1 MIEVKNLNDENFFLY
16 AASHYE
22 NVNCYD
28 TNEFYEDLN
37 RLKYLKRLFSRYYMK
52 DELKERLI
60 LNHLIT
66 LYNVFDFRAIT
77 RILFFKI
84 EDKHWP
90 ILKTFLIFLNYM
102 PDVVYSIG
110 EHGDIHTEYIP
121 IDAGIATVL
130 RKL

>member
-1 MIEVKNLNDENFFLY
+1 MVEVKNLNDDNFFLY

-22 NVNCYD
+22 NVNCFD

-77 RILFFKI
+77 RILFFKVESAI
-84 EDKHWP
+84 TTQEDLRTCSKNPPFW
-90 ILKTFLIFLNYM
+90 
-102 PDVVYSIG
+102 
-110 EHGDIHTEYIP
+110 HGQE
-121 IDAGIATVL
+121 
-130 RKL
+130 

>member
-1 MIEVKNLNDENFFLY
+1 MVEVKNLNDDNFFLY

-22 NVNCYD
+22 NVNCFD

-77 RILFFKI
+77 RILFFKV
-84 EDKHWP
+84 EEKHWP
-90 ILKTFLIFLNYM
+90 ILKTFLIFLQYM
-102 PDVVYSIG
+102 PDVIYNIG
-110 EHGDIHTEYIP
+110 EFGDIRTEYIA
-121 IDAGIATVL
+121 IDSGVARIL
-130 RKL
+130 REI

>member
-1 MIEVKNLNDENFFLY
+1 MIEVKNLNDDNLFLY

-22 NVNCYD
+22 NINCYD
-28 TNEFYEDLN
+28 VSEFYEDLN
-37 RLKYLKRLFSRYYMK
+37 RIKYLKRLFSRHYAK

-84 EDKHWP
+84 EKKHWP
-90 ILKTFLIFLNYM
+90 ILKTFLVFLNYM
-102 PDVVYSIG
+102 PDIVYSIG
-110 EHGDIHTEYIP
+110 EYGNVRTEYIP
-121 IDAGIATVL
+121 IDVEVAKIL
-130 RKL
+130 RQI

>member
-22 NVNCYD
+22 NVHCYD

-130 RKL
+130 RNL

>member
-1 MIEVKNLNDENFFLY
+1 MVEVKNLNDDNFFLY

-22 NVNCYD
+22 NVNCFD

-77 RILFFKI
+77 RILFFKV
-84 EDKHWP
+84 EEKHWP
-90 ILKTFLIFLNYM
+90 ILKTFLIFLQYM
-102 PDVVYSIG
+102 PDVIYNIG
-110 EHGDIHTEYIP
+110 EFGDIRTEYIA
-121 IDAGIATVL
+121 IDSGVAQIL
-130 RKL
+130 REI